1 MGPALE
7 LHVISLLFSSLALS
21 LRDSPDSL
29 STFLLLLYL
38 SLDKP
43 SPYFWLV
50 LLSAAD
56 EAQHQ
61 WCFMLLQEAS

>member
-43 SPYFWLV
+43 LLYFWRV
-50 LLSAAD
+50 RLSAAD

-61 WCFMLLQEAS
+61 WSFMLLREAS

>member
-7 LHVISLLFSSLALS
+7 LHVISLLLSSLALS
-21 LRDSPDSL
+21 LPASPDSL

-43 SPYFWLV
+43 LLYFWLV
-50 LLSAAD
+50 RLSAAD

-61 WCFMLLQEAS
+61 WCFTLLREAS